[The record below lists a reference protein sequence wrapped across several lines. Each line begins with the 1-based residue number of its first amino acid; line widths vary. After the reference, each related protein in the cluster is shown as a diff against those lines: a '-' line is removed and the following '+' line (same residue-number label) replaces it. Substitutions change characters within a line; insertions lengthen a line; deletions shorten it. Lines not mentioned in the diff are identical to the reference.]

1 MVQLGDEPTQRD
13 KNTKNTKKQRQ
24 KAKIDKAK
32 QNKKKQK
39 HKNRPRF
46 NGIKSD
52 LMVYWKIDQ
61 NWKTVSIRL
70 NLQEKSFVVFGCKG
84 GEILHQTEPLEQ

>member
-52 LMVYWKIDQ
+52 LMVYWKIGQ
-61 NWKTVSIRL
+61 NWNTVFIRL
-70 NLQEKSFVVFGCKG
+70 NLQEKSFVVFGWEG